1 MYGKKIISGQQADKG
16 GDVEIDFIKELTGKV
31 PAIKGFDLMNYSP
44 SRVERGTTSVEVE
57 EMIKWWNRG
66 GIVTCCWHWN
76 APFNLKDTEGNE
88 WWSGFYTRA
97 TTFDPRIAMKDP
109 QSKEYKAIIHD
120 MDVIAKKL
128 LILKEAN
135 VPVLWRPL
143 HEAEGGWF
151 WWGAYGPETC
161 KWLYKLMFDRFTKVH
176 ALDNLIWVWTE
187 QDTPTHLNWYP
198 GDEYVD
204 VVGTDIYLT
213 ERNYSPSFKLYDKLC
228 GAHQC
233 RKLVTMSENGIIPDI
248 DWLIKDGAKWSWFCT
263 WTDFVMKD
271 KANEKEHVIK
281 IFNHKYVITLDE
293 LPNFDTY

>member
-1 MYGKKIISGQQADKG
+1 
-16 GDVEIDFIKELTGKV
+16 
-31 PAIKGFDLMNYSP
+31 
-44 SRVERGTTSVEVE
+44 
-57 EMIKWWNRG
+57 
-66 GIVTCCWHWN
+66 
-76 APFNLKDTEGNE
+76 
-88 WWSGFYTRA
+88 
-97 TTFDPRIAMKDP
+97 
-109 QSKEYKAIIHD
+109 
-120 MDVIAKKL
+120 
-128 LILKEAN
+128 
-135 VPVLWRPL
+135 
-143 HEAEGGWF
+143 
-151 WWGAYGPETC
+151 
-161 KWLYKLMFDRFTKVH
+161 
-176 ALDNLIWVWTE
+176 
-187 QDTPTHLNWYP
+187 LNWYP

-204 VVGTDIYLT
+204 VAGTDIYLT